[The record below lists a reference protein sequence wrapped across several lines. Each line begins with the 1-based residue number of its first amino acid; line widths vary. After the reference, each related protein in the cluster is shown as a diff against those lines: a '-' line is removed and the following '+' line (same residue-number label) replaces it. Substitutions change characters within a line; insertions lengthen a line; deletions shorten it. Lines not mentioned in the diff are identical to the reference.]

1 MSDQRLGLGGLER
14 CRFNHDQAA
23 ILGLRGERMTKRQRA
38 NLLRQSERVRAH
50 HGAESTA
57 AAAELR
63 HPGRAVT
70 RTAGALLL
78 VHLLAGA
85 PDIRPALGLVGPGL
99 TFGELPIDAALDDV
113 LARLQA
119 ENLVRKLNRAGRLAF
134 KRCDFQFHLT
144 RPPAR
149 PALRLE
155 QPARRRRRPDGTC
168 RASAR
173 ASATRASRRRAP
185 R

>member
-1 MSDQRLGLGGLER
+1 MPWIGSTSMFGMLR
-14 CRFNHDQAA
+14 AA
-23 ILGLRGERMTKRQRA
+23 MAKP
-38 NLLRQSERVRAH
+38 LLSSAPSMISALVRPRPEKCPISALVLAVSSFADSITIRPPSLAF
-50 HGAESTA
+50 AESTA

-63 HPGRAVT
+63 HPRRAVT

-85 PDIRPALGLVGPGL
+85 PDLGAALGLVGPGL
-99 TFGELPIDAALDDV
+99 TFGELPVDAALDDV
-113 LARLQA
+113 LARLEA

-149 PALRLE
+149 PALR
-155 QPARRRRRPDGTC
+155 QPARRPRP
-168 RASAR
+168 A
-173 ASATRASRRRAP
+173 
-185 R
+185 

>member
-1 MSDQRLGLGGLER
+1 MAQ
-14 CRFNHDQAA
+14 
-23 ILGLRGERMTKRQRA
+23 RQRA
-38 NLLRQSERVRAH
+38 NLLRQVEGVRANH
-50 HGAESTA
+50 RTEGTA

-85 PDIRPALGLVGPGL
+85 PDIGAPLRLVGAGL
-99 TFGELPIDAALDDV
+99 TLGELPVDAALDDV
-113 LARLQA
+113 LARLEA
-119 ENLVRKLNRAGRLAF
+119 ENGVGKLNRTGGFAF

-149 PALRLE
+149 PALPL
-155 QPARRRRRPDGTC
+155 PARRPRP
-168 RASAR
+168 
-173 ASATRASRRRAP
+173 
-185 R
+185 